1 MIALVLLV
9 KYFKM
14 LGNWSKIIVVSIIC
28 INAIHIITSFLLMDI
43 DADNDDQDQV
53 SDKLFSL
60 AKEIFIFD
68 QMYYVYTIFVFNIV
82 VVKIHF
88 IQLILEATSPE

>member
-28 INAIHIITSFLLMDI
+28 INSIHIITSFLLIDI

-53 SDKLFSL
+53 GDKLFSL